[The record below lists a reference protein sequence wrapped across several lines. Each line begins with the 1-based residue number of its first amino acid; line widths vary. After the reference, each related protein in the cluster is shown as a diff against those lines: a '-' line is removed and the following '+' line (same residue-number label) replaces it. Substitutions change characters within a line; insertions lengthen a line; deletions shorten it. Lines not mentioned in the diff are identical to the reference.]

1 MTNEKYSVTTLV
13 ALMGIGLVLAG
24 WIYFLNTSNTSLPL
38 SDETISPPPQTV
50 TVRHQYSD
58 SEGEHRYSGSV
69 NVPTPCHSLVSQAIV
84 RLELEPDEVM
94 LNLTT
99 STDTEEC
106 EQKVTLKIFLIA
118 FKADARA
125 LVAATLNGKN
135 ILLDTIEVEKNE
147 SVVLI
152 P

>member
-1 MTNEKYSVTTLV
+1 MTIDKHFSTALLALLV
-13 ALMGIGLVLAG
+13 IGLALGG
-24 WIYFLNTSNTSLPL
+24 WIYFLNKSDTSPTFPDEATSPL
-38 SDETISPPPQTV
+38 PQTL
-50 TVRHQYSD
+50 TVRHQY

-99 STDTEEC
+99 STDKEEC

-118 FKADARA
+118 FKADAHA